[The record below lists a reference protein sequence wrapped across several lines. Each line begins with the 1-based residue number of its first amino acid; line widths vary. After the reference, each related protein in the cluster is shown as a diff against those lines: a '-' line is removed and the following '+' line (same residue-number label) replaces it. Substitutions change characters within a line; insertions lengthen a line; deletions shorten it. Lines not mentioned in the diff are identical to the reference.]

1 MLISQSRHIGAYILL
16 TAVISQ
22 SREIT
27 AIPSLYVPLSYVPQS
42 LCSPVSVFPC
52 PMFPSTY
59 VPRSYVP
66 QSLCSPVSMFPG
78 PMFPSLYAPPP
89 VLCSAVPMFTGTS
102 GQTHKDYFEGTEA
115 KTGNH
120 RQSRYISLSFIRS
133 TILSLASASGSDWLH
148 CKMCFA
154 DVFMNLTWF
163 CIWPIRQ
170 YLTKKMS
177 LTF

>member
-1 MLISQSRHIGAYILL
+1 MLISQSRHIEAYILL

-42 LCSPVSVFPC
+42 LCS
-52 PMFPSTY
+52 
-59 VPRSYVP
+59 
-66 QSLCSPVSMFPG
+66 
-78 PMFPSLYAPPP
+78 P

-120 RQSRYISLSFIRS
+120 RQSRYISFSFIRS
-133 TILSLASASGSDWLH
+133 TILSLASASGSD
-148 CKMCFA
+148 
-154 DVFMNLTWF
+154 
-163 CIWPIRQ
+163 
-170 YLTKKMS
+170 
-177 LTF
+177 